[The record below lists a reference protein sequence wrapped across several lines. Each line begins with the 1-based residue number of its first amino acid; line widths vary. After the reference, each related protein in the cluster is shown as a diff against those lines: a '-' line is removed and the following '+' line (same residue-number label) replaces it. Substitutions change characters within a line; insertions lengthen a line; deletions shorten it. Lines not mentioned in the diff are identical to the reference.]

1 MTAPKAPAS
10 HSRHHARAPLHAEP
24 FTFGV
29 TLHQID
35 RFHTLLRTITA
46 QSDMVAVCSGKPLD
60 ATSLSVLGESIFN
73 AARAVRQGLTGRRV
87 QSRRPQRTLYN
98 TAAPGLG
105 SNIGTVC
112 CVSALPLASHTRVSV
127 G

>member
-1 MTAPKAPAS
+1 MTASKALS
-10 HSRHHARAPLHAEP
+10 TTARRRATPGEKLQTYEQH

-29 TLHQID
+29 TIEQID

-73 AARAVRQGLTGRRV
+73 AARAVRGVVDEIYEQRLGGDGPADAVEASRQRGARV
-87 QSRRPQRTLYN
+87 
-98 TAAPGLG
+98 
-105 SNIGTVC
+105 
-112 CVSALPLASHTRVSV
+112 
-127 G
+127 

>member
-1 MTAPKAPAS
+1 MTTSKTRKTPTPEATLQTQEE
-10 HSRHHARAPLHAEP
+10 H

-29 TLHQID
+29 TIEQID

-73 AARAVRQGLTGRRV
+73 AARAVRGIV
-87 QSRRPQRTLYN
+87 DEIDAQRLH
-98 TAAPGLG
+98 AGG
-105 SNIGTVC
+105 GTDPTC
-112 CVSALPLASHTRVSV
+112 
-127 G
+127 

>member
-1 MTAPKAPAS
+1 MTASKTLSTNARRSTTPAAKLQM
-10 HSRHHARAPLHAEP
+10 HEQH

-29 TLHQID
+29 TIEQID

-73 AARAVRQGLTGRRV
+73 AARAVRSVVDQIHEQRLGGDGPANAAEASGQCGARV
-87 QSRRPQRTLYN
+87 
-98 TAAPGLG
+98 
-105 SNIGTVC
+105 
-112 CVSALPLASHTRVSV
+112 
-127 G
+127 

>member
-1 MTAPKAPAS
+1 MTTSKTRKTPTPEATLQTQEE
-10 HSRHHARAPLHAEP
+10 H

-29 TLHQID
+29 TIEQID

-73 AARAVRQGLTGRRV
+73 AARAVRGIVDEIDAQRLHAGGGADPTG
-87 QSRRPQRTLYN
+87 
-98 TAAPGLG
+98 
-105 SNIGTVC
+105 
-112 CVSALPLASHTRVSV
+112 
-127 G
+127 

>member
-1 MTAPKAPAS
+1 MTTSKTRKTPTPEAT
-10 HSRHHARAPLHAEP
+10 LQTQEEP

-29 TLHQID
+29 TLQQID

-73 AARAVRQGLTGRRV
+73 AARAVRGV
-87 QSRRPQRTLYN
+87 VDEIYEQRLGGDGV
-98 TAAPGLG
+98 AP
-105 SNIGTVC
+105 
-112 CVSALPLASHTRVSV
+112 VSHAMQRQA
-127 G
+127 

>member
-1 MTAPKAPAS
+1 MTTTKTRKTTAAEG
-10 HSRHHARAPLHAEP
+10 RAQTHEEH

-29 TLHQID
+29 TVEQID

-73 AARAVRQGLTGRRV
+73 AARAVRGIV
-87 QSRRPQRTLYN
+87 DEIDAQRLHAGGGADP
-98 TAAPGLG
+98 TA
-105 SNIGTVC
+105 
-112 CVSALPLASHTRVSV
+112 
-127 G
+127 